1 MPVLFLTREAGNIR
15 CSFSDRYC
23 LQYASGSWHP
33 KLFEA
38 FKIVLPPK
46 QATKKSPSFVSLLSN
61 TSSDPKIRDGAI
73 ALATHIKSLS
83 IEIADSEMMQE
94 DDAGGRRLKRW

>member
-1 MPVLFLTREAGNIR
+1 MPVLFLTREAGNLR
-15 CSFSDRYC
+15 CFRE
-23 LQYASGSWHP
+23 LALP
-33 KLFEA
+33 KLFES
-38 FKIVLPPK
+38 FKLVLPPK
-46 QATKKSPSFVSLLSN
+46 QPTKKSPSFVSLLSD

-83 IEIADSEMMQE
+83 IEIADSKMKQE